1 MFPAAAAAN
10 GPAMN
15 WDGCAAGNRLTAAAE
30 VVYGPLGV
38 WVGAG
43 ATILIVIVTVL
54 VALGFFDSVRGP
66 RLRLSFQPDEPWCR
80 RGISSD
86 GSQVLW
92 VRIGV
97 ENVGARPARGCVG
110 RLNDVATNDRP
121 RPDMDPVQLR
131 WAGVPRS
138 RAFQAMDLRRGQR
151 EYLNALCLVTG
162 SHWHLVTFEDPDFDP
177 GFAVDLPLN
186 ECHVLYISVYSDNA
200 ATITTRLVAEAGA
213 QGDATTLRLA

>member
-10 GPAMN
+10 VPAMN
-15 WDGCAAGNRLTAAAE
+15 WDASAAGTRSTAAAAIE
-30 VVYGPLGV
+30 YGPVAV

-43 ATILIVIVTVL
+43 ASILVVIVTVL
-54 VALGFFDSVRGP
+54 VAIGFFEALRGP
-66 RLRLSFQPDEPWCR
+66 RLRLSFQPSEPWCR
-80 RGISSD
+80 RGTSHD
-86 GSQVLW
+86 GLKVMW

-97 ENVGARPARGCVG
+97 ENVGPRPARGCVG
-110 RLNDVATNDRP
+110 RLNDVVTNDQP
-121 RPDMDPVQLR
+121 RPNVDPLQLR

-151 EYLNALCLVTG
+151 EYLNALCLSTG